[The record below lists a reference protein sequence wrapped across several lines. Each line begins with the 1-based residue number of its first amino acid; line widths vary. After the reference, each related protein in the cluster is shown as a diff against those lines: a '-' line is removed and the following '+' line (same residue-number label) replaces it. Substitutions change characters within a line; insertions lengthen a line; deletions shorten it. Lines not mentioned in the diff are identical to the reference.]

1 MAHTRERG
9 KRRQRE
15 MLGEEAEYKTF
26 HISLLDSSPS
36 ACFIAMTGST
46 ERGNEWGK
54 DAVPV

>member
-26 HISLLDSSPS
+26 HATLLDSSPGGGGQLYS
-36 ACFIAMTGST
+36 SDPFYR
-46 ERGNEWGK
+46 RGK
-54 DAVPV
+54 